1 MLEDILLEWIIGN
14 LKKIWKLLGYFV
26 EKWLVLGDF
35 VLSLVCVEL
44 KKMYVYVCEWFLFN
58 ILFFFINYI
67 YSLLYYYVF
76 KCLYVCILNKL
87 YFWYFFYWKWYL
99 KK

>member
-44 KKMYVYVCEWFLFN
+44 KKMYFYVCEWFLFN
-58 ILFFFINYI
+58 ILLIIFIVNYIIMFFSFYMYVFYINYI
-67 YSLLYYYVF
+67 F
-76 KCLYVCILNKL
+76 DI
-87 YFWYFFYWKWYL
+87 FFIGSDI
-99 KK
+99 